1 MRRADSRGRKPGNA
15 PAAVSVSKRRL
26 PWFWNTAVLA
36 RVAWVLLAAVFAI
49 YASRVLAQWGWGP

>member
-1 MRRADSRGRKPGNA
+1 VN
-15 PAAVSVSKRRL
+15 KRRL

-36 RVAWVLLAAVFAI
+36 RLALVLLGAVFAV